1 MITPLVIGNWKM
13 NETLEQASKLANIIC
28 KSTNKTPA
36 RAAVV
41 IAPPFTHLRDV
52 SKRVAK
58 SAIGLAGQNCH
69 WEPQGAFTGEI
80 SPAMLYE
87 SGCRYVLVGHSER
100 RHIFKETDEMIAKK
114 TAAAIL
120 NGLRPILCIGET
132 FDERQNGSTMRVITR
147 QLRSALKG
155 LTKTDIRNIEIAY
168 EPVWAIGTGQNA
180 RPEQVG
186 SVHSRIRH
194 YFVNSFGAS
203 DGKRV
208 RILYGGSVNPENARA
223 LSAISEVDGLLVGGA
238 SLRAETFLP
247 VIRCF
252 DQANRG

>member
-13 NETLEQASKLANIIC
+13 NETLEQASKLAATLS
-28 KSTNKTPA
+28 KSTNKIPA
-36 RAAVV
+36 RAVVV
-41 IAPPFTHLRDV
+41 IAPPFTHLLEV
-52 SKRVAK
+52 SKKIAR

-69 WEPQGAFTGEI
+69 WDRQGAFTGEI

-87 SGCRYVLVGHSER
+87 TGCRYVIVGHSER
-100 RHIFKETDEMIAKK
+100 RHIFKETDDIIAKK
-114 TAAAIL
+114 TAAAII
-120 NGLRPILCIGET
+120 NGLRPIVCVGET
-132 FDERQNGSTMRVITR
+132 LDERQNGLTMRVITR

-186 SVHSRIRH
+186 TVHNRIRQ
-194 YFVNSFGAS
+194 YIVNTFGPS
-203 DGKRV
+203 NGKRV
-208 RILYGGSVNPENARA
+208 RILYGGSVNPENALA

-238 SLRAETFLP
+238 SLKAETFLP

-252 DQANRG
+252 D